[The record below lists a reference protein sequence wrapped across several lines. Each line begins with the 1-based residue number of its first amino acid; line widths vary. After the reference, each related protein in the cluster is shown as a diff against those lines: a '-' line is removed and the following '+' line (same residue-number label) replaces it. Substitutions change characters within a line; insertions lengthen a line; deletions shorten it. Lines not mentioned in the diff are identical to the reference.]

1 MTDYLTIFKTFI
13 EQEHLFAEGRRVLLA
28 VSGGRDSATLCH
40 LMASAG
46 YGFAIAHCNFHL
58 RPGDCDRDEAF
69 VRRMAEGYGVPCFV
83 AQFNTNEEARRE
95 GLSIEEAARKQRYE
109 FFDAVCRREGMDCVA
124 TAHHRDDAIETFFI
138 NLVRGTG
145 IAGLRGI
152 PVCNGRVVRPLL
164 CFRRDDI
171 DGYVRH
177 HHLEYV
183 EDYTNSE
190 AVFMR
195 NRIRL
200 QLMPLMRTLSPSFD
214 ATMWENM
221 QRLSEAE
228 QIYRAVVDHDRNNLL
243 HAVSSAGEQASSR
256 AYPAGEQASSRATY
270 TISIDK
276 LMNLSPLNTRL
287 FELLRPFGFTT
298 AVAKEVALSLHSQS
312 GKQFF
317 SPTHRLVKD
326 RDSLLLLPLEKETD
340 NEYRIDSFE
349 SQQELP
355 VGMTFSVSRYDGEA
369 IRLPRSEA
377 WFDMDKVL
385 FPLTLRHWRA
395 GDRFRPFGMRGS
407 RLVSDLFSDLKLSL
421 ADKEQAWLLCDA
433 KGNIL
438 WVVGM
443 RAAAVAAVTAGTV
456 RVMAVKMRG
465 G

>member
-1 MTDYLTIFKTFI
+1 
-13 EQEHLFAEGRRVLLA
+13 
-28 VSGGRDSATLCH
+28 
-40 LMASAG
+40 
-46 YGFAIAHCNFHL
+46 
-58 RPGDCDRDEAF
+58 
-69 VRRMAEGYGVPCFV
+69 
-83 AQFNTNEEARRE
+83 
-95 GLSIEEAARKQRYE
+95 
-109 FFDAVCRREGMDCVA
+109 
-124 TAHHRDDAIETFFI
+124 
-138 NLVRGTG
+138 
-145 IAGLRGI
+145 
-152 PVCNGRVVRPLL
+152 
-164 CFRRDDI
+164 
-171 DGYVRH
+171 
-177 HHLEYV
+177 
-183 EDYTNSE
+183 
-190 AVFMR
+190 
-195 NRIRL
+195 
-200 QLMPLMRTLSPSFD
+200 
-214 ATMWENM
+214 
-221 QRLSEAE
+221 
-228 QIYRAVVDHDRNNLL
+228 
-243 HAVSSAGEQASSR
+243 
-256 AYPAGEQASSRATY
+256 
-270 TISIDK
+270 
-276 LMNLSPLNTRL
+276 MNLSPLNTRL